1 MLRRIRTILGLL
13 VLTLVTVAC
22 NVDVSVD
29 VVMREDGSGVITVT
43 ATADPDVVAQA
54 PSLAND
60 LRFDDV
66 RAAGWVVDGP
76 TPTPGGGLQVVL
88 SHPFVTP
95 AEGTAIL
102 AGINGPGGPL
112 QAITLKRTKVKRTT
126 EFSLTGTLQIAGA
139 LDAFSDADLF
149 AALGVTP
156 YNAQIAAAGVQPAQ
170 AVTVH
175 FQAKLPGTVQTST
188 ATAGSA
194 SAPTGLSW
202 TVPIDGPAVDVTT
215 LATVKDPENV
225 WAGPLA
231 KGALIA
237 FIAWIVIAAGFI
249 VYVVMAR
256 RRRAAMRALR

>member
-1 MLRRIRTILGLL
+1 M
-13 VLTLVTVAC
+13 VCAAC

-29 VVMREDGSGVITVT
+29 VVMREDGSGVVTVT

-54 PSLAND
+54 PSLAAD
-60 LRFDDV
+60 LRLDDV
-66 RAAGWVVDGP
+66 RAAGWTVEGP

-88 SHPFVTP
+88 SHPFTTP

-112 QAITLKRTKVKRTT
+112 RAITLARTRVKRTT
-126 EFSLTGTLQIAGA
+126 TFSLTGSLQTTGGT
-139 LDAFSDADLF
+139 LDAFSDADLY
-149 AALGVTP
+149 AALGATP
-156 YNAQIAAAGVQPAQ
+156 YDAQIAAVGVQSGQ
-170 AVTVH
+170 AVTVR
-175 FQAKLPGTVQTST
+175 FQAKLPGTVQSST

-202 TVPIDGPAVDVTT
+202 TVPIDGAALEVTT
-215 LATVKDPENV
+215 LATVKDPENK

-237 FIAWIVIAAGFI
+237 FVGWIVIAAGFI
-249 VYVVMAR
+249 IYVVMAR
-256 RRRAAMRALR
+256 RRRAAIRALR

>member
-1 MLRRIRTILGLL
+1 MMSRLRTILGLL
-13 VLTLVTVAC
+13 VLTMACAAC

-29 VVMREDGSGVITVT
+29 VVMREDGSGVVTVT
-43 ATADPDVVAQA
+43 ATADPDVVEQA
-54 PSLAND
+54 PSLADD

-66 RAAGWVVDGP
+66 RAAGWAVEGP

-88 SHPFVTP
+88 SHPFTTP

-102 AGINGPGGPL
+102 AGINGPSGPL
-112 QAITLKRTKVKRTT
+112 RTITLARTRVKRTT
-126 EFSLTGTLQIAGA
+126 TFSLTGTLQIAGA
-139 LDAFSDADLF
+139 LDAFSDADLY
-149 AALGVTP
+149 AALGATP
-156 YNAQIAAAGVQPAQ
+156 YNAQIAAAGIQPGQ

-175 FQAKLPGTVQTST
+175 FQAKLPGTVQSST

-202 TVPIDGPAVDVTT
+202 TVPIDGTAVDVTT
-215 LATVKDPENV
+215 LATVKDPENK

-237 FIAWIVIAAGFI
+237 FVAWIVIAVGFI

-256 RRRAAMRALR
+256 RRRAAVRALR